1 MKKDKIE
8 LFCYNNV
15 DIVDSYEFINELK
28 KNKKLDEY
36 IDLKLMRDNEIK
48 RNMIKVKTEQLDEI
62 KFDYTR
68 KINKINENGQI
79 ENTTIIYGQIF
90 NLDYKRNVL
99 EILDKK
105 IYEGHFERKQKYIYY
120 FQNVGI
126 NEEIKVILNHI
137 IQENDKRHKKEE
149 NKFLLYVLANRS
161 KIIKQNLE
169 NAKIQQEIDNL
180 LKLWNITEKYYPFK
194 QFLIYL
200 NLYQE
205 LYMDYLKNNSNI
217 DLSQYEKIKKQMI
230 EIRKG
235 ILKGE

>member
-36 IDLKLMRDNEIK
+36 VDLKLMRDNEIK

-79 ENTTIIYGQIF
+79 EDTTIIYGQIF

-105 IYEGHFERKQKYIYY
+105 IYKGHFERKQKYIYY